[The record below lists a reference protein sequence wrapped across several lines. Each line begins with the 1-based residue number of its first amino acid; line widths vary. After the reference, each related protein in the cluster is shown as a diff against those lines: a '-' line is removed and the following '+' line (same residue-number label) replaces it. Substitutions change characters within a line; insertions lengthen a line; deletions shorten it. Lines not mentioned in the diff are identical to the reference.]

1 MRFKDISTP
10 EIYKESWDFRFFL
23 KWIWE
28 CLTKIKYDTDHIIDN
43 YDPLKCKEELLWMLG
58 DTVGWKYD
66 DLLHFDDKV
75 IKERGLDVNNY
86 LISPNVNM
94 QQLMETYFIFDK
106 DTDYDSNYLLFSE
119 KHLCNEIDFAAPFFR
134 KICSKEIKNL
144 DRRINGSDITSQKE
158 ALISIKQMLLE
169 RQQKAKQ
176 AIREIRKDDPVELL
190 CANEAMFQLDSGPAL
205 CHEFLYNISDEERYD
220 ILSSK
225 LGMLKAGILES
236 LNDSLYDPDI
246 MQNLCGLKFVRK
258 DSSKLNSQKR
268 QLLSQVRSGYEVD
281 YQTETMQ
288 KALQRI
294 KK

>member
-1 MRFKDISTP
+1 MEIRELKKISISNLILVILNDKNNDVLRKCA
-10 EIYKESWDFRFFL
+10 EIEL
-23 KWIWE
+23 KRRIR
-28 CLTKIKYDTDHIIDN
+28 N
-43 YDPLKCKEELLWMLG
+43 
-58 DTVGWKYD
+58 VGWEYD

-75 IKERGLDVNNY
+75 IKERGLDVDNY

-94 QQLMETYFIFDK
+94 QQLMETYFMFDK
-106 DTDYDSNYLLFSE
+106 DTDYYSNYLLFSE
-119 KHLCNEIDFAAPFFR
+119 KHLCNEIGFAEPFFR
-134 KICSKEIKNL
+134 KICSKEINNL
-144 DRRINGSDITSQKE
+144 DRRLNGSEIASQKE
-158 ALISIKQMLLE
+158 LLISIRQMLLE
-169 RQQKAKQ
+169 RQQKEKQ
-176 AIREIRKDDPVELL
+176 EIREIRKDDPVELL

-236 LNDSLYDPDI
+236 LNDSLYNPDI
-246 MQNLCGLKFVRK
+246 MQYLCGLKFVRK
-258 DSSKLNSQKR
+258 DSSKLNKQKR
-268 QLLSQVRSGYEVD
+268 QLLSQARSGYEVD

>member
-1 MRFKDISTP
+1 MEIKELKRISISNLILVILNNKNNDSLRKYA
-10 EIYKESWDFRFFL
+10 EIEL
-23 KWIWE
+23 KRRIR
-28 CLTKIKYDTDHIIDN
+28 N
-43 YDPLKCKEELLWMLG
+43 
-58 DTVGWKYD
+58 VGWEYD

-75 IKERGLDVNNY
+75 IKERGLDVDNY

-94 QQLMETYFIFDK
+94 QQLMETYFMFDK
-106 DTDYDSNYLLFSE
+106 DTDYYSNYLLFSE
-119 KHLCNEIDFAAPFFR
+119 KHLCNEIGFAEPFFR

-144 DRRINGSDITSQKE
+144 DRRLNGCDIASQKE
-158 ALISIKQMLLE
+158 LLISIRQMLLE
-169 RQQKAKQ
+169 RQQKEKQ
-176 AIREIRKDDPVELL
+176 EIREIRKDDPVELL
-190 CANEAMFQLDSGPAL
+190 CANEAMYQLDGDVGT
-205 CHEFLYNISDEERYD
+205 CREFLYNISDEERYD
-220 ILSSK
+220 ILRSK

-246 MQNLCGLKFVRK
+246 MQYLCGLKFVRK
-258 DSSKLNSQKR
+258 DSSKLSGQKR

>member
-1 MRFKDISTP
+1 MEIRELKRISISNLILVILNDKNNDVLRKCA
-10 EIYKESWDFRFFL
+10 EIEL
-23 KWIWE
+23 KRRIR
-28 CLTKIKYDTDHIIDN
+28 N
-43 YDPLKCKEELLWMLG
+43 
-58 DTVGWKYD
+58 VGWEYD

-75 IKERGLDVNNY
+75 IKERGLDVDSY

-94 QQLMETYFIFDK
+94 QQLMETYFMFDK
-106 DTDYDSNYLLFSE
+106 DTDYYSNYLLFSE
-119 KHLCNEIDFAAPFFR
+119 KHLCNEIGFAEPFFR
-134 KICSKEIKNL
+134 KICNKEIKNL
-144 DRRINGSDITSQKE
+144 DRRLNGSDIASQKE
-158 ALISIKQMLLE
+158 LLISIRQMLLE
-169 RQQKAKQ
+169 RQQKEKQ
-176 AIREIRKDDPVELL
+176 EIREIRKDDPVELL
-190 CANEAMFQLDSGPAL
+190 CANEATFQLDSGLAL

-246 MQNLCGLKFVRK
+246 MQYLCGLKFVRK
-258 DSSKLNSQKR
+258 DSSKLNRQKR
-268 QLLSQVRSGYEVD
+268 QLLSQARSGYEVD